1 MANESRRSGHTA
13 GAFDIRLF
21 IALLFVIYGAVLTVM
36 GIAAGEADIAK
47 AAGVNA
53 NLWAGLGM
61 LIFAALFGVW
71 AKLRPIIVP
80 DQQASEKV
88 SAGH

>member
-1 MANESRRSGHTA
+1 MANESRRSGYTA

-36 GIAAGEADIAK
+36 GIAAGEGDIAK

-53 NLWAGLGM
+53 NLWTGLGM
-61 LIFAALFGVW
+61 LIFAVLFGAW
-71 AKLRPIIVP
+71 AKLRPIVVSDEP
-80 DQQASEKV
+80 TPEKV